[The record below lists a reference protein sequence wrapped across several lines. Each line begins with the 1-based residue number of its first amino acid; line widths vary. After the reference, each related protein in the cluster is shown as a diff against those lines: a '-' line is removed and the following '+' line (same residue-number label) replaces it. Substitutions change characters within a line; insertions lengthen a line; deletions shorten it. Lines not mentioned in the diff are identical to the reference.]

1 LINVAATLHSRL
13 VAVSAQFR
21 VTPADFFNLVYIAL
35 WFFFFV
41 VADKNVQYKVSVI
54 NVSQLK

>member
-1 LINVAATLHSRL
+1 MNATLDCRFVFASM
-13 VAVSAQFR
+13 QFR
-21 VTPADFFNLVYIAL
+21 ATPADFFNLVYIAL

-41 VADKNVQYKVSVI
+41 VADKNVQYKFSVI